1 MRKHLIL
8 MVFAFSALMML
19 NGCVVSEK
27 KLTDKIQEVI
37 VAEEKDNGNTLEI
50 TEFNLGNKTGK
61 DYKGVLKGVLN
72 GKPVEYDVT
81 VNDEG
86 NDFDVDWTLKK

>member
-8 MVFAFSALMML
+8 MVFAFSALVML

-27 KLTDKIQEVI
+27 KLTDKVQEAI
-37 VAEEKDNGNTLEI
+37 IAEEKDNGNTLEI
-50 TEFNLGNKTGK
+50 TEFSLSDKIGK

-72 GKPVEYDVT
+72 GEPVEYDVT

>member
-50 TEFNLGNKTGK
+50 TEFNLGDKTGK
-61 DYKGVLKGVLN
+61 NYKGVLKGVLN

>member
-1 MRKHLIL
+1 M
-8 MVFAFSALMML
+8 
-19 NGCVVSEK
+19 
-27 KLTDKIQEVI
+27 
-37 VAEEKDNGNTLEI
+37 EI
-50 TEFNLGNKTGK
+50 TEFNLGDKIGK

-72 GKPVEYDVT
+72 GEPVEYDVT

>member
-1 MRKHLIL
+1 MRKHLIV

-50 TEFNLGNKTGK
+50 TEFNLGDKTGK

>member
-19 NGCVVSEK
+19 NGCVVSEM

-50 TEFNLGNKTGK
+50 TEFNLGDKTGK

>member
-50 TEFNLGNKTGK
+50 TEFNLGDKTGK
-61 DYKGVLKGVLN
+61 DYKGVLRGVLN

>member
-8 MVFAFSALMML
+8 MVFAFSALVML

-27 KLTDKIQEVI
+27 KLTDKVQEAI
-37 VAEEKDNGNTLEI
+37 IAEEKDNGNTLEI
-50 TEFNLGNKTGK
+50 TEFNLGDKIGK

-72 GKPVEYDVT
+72 GEPVEYDVT

>member
-50 TEFNLGNKTGK
+50 TEFNLGDKTGK

>member
-8 MVFAFSALMML
+8 MIFAFSALMML

-50 TEFNLGNKTGK
+50 TEFNLGDKTGK